1 MTNQEIKNKFNCLL
15 MKDGKKSLASKL
27 FNNSLE
33 QAAEIL
39 STSENA
45 LLEQILRN
53 VKPSIDARS
62 KKVRR
67 VSYIIPYAITEKQST
82 HLAIKF
88 LVKSA
93 QERKEKDFTS
103 RLTNEFVDSFN
114 NKGGSIKKKNEIH
127 MLAEANKSFAFF
139 R

>member
-1 MTNQEIKNKFNCLL
+1 MTNHEILNKFSCLL
-15 MKDGKKSLASKL
+15 MKNGKKSLAFKL
-27 FNNSLE
+27 LKHSLK
-33 QAAEIL
+33 QAANIL
-39 STSENA
+39 SISETA
-45 LLEQILRN
+45 LLEQVLRN

-62 KKVRR
+62 KKVGR
-67 VSYIIPYAITEKQST
+67 VSYIIPYAITEKQSIC
-82 HLAIKF
+82 LAIKL

-93 QERKEKDFTS
+93 RERREKDFTS

>member
-1 MTNQEIKNKFNCLL
+1 MTNHEILNKFICLL

-27 FNNSLE
+27 LKRSLK
-33 QAAEIL
+33 QAANIL
-39 STSENA
+39 SISETV

-62 KKVRR
+62 KKVGR
-67 VSYIIPYAITEKQST
+67 VSYIIPYAITEEQSIC
-82 HLAIKF
+82 LAIKL

-93 QERKEKDFTS
+93 RERKEKDFTS

-127 MLAEANKSFAFF
+127 KLAEANKSFAFF

>member
-1 MTNQEIKNKFNCLL
+1 MTNHEILNKFICLL

-27 FNNSLE
+27 LKRSLK
-33 QAAEIL
+33 QAANIL
-39 STSENA
+39 SISETV

-62 KKVRR
+62 KKVGR
-67 VSYIIPYAITEKQST
+67 VSYIIPYAITEEQSIC
-82 HLAIKF
+82 LAIKL

-93 QERKEKDFTS
+93 RERKEKDFTS

-114 NKGGSIKKKNEIH
+114 NKGGSIKKKKMKFI
-127 MLAEANKSFAFF
+127 S
-139 R
+139 

>member
-1 MTNQEIKNKFNCLL
+1 MTNHEILNKFICLL

-27 FNNSLE
+27 LKRSLK
-33 QAAEIL
+33 QAANIL
-39 STSENA
+39 SISETV

-62 KKVRR
+62 KKVGR
-67 VSYIIPYAITEKQST
+67 VSYIIPYAITEEQSIC
-82 HLAIKF
+82 LAIKL

-93 QERKEKDFTS
+93 RERKEKDFTS

-127 MLAEANKSFAFF
+127 KLAEANKSLAFF

>member
-1 MTNQEIKNKFNCLL
+1 

-27 FNNSLE
+27 LKRSLK
-33 QAAEIL
+33 QAANIL
-39 STSENA
+39 SISETV

-62 KKVRR
+62 KKVGR
-67 VSYIIPYAITEKQST
+67 VSYIIPYAITEEQSIC
-82 HLAIKF
+82 LAIKL

-93 QERKEKDFTS
+93 RERKEKDFTS